1 MITLIL
7 LINLI
12 LLQSINAV
20 SGGNEGEN
28 GKRIVGRKKE
38 KRDEQKRDEQKERK
52 KE

>member
-1 MITLIL
+1 MITWIL

-38 KRDEQKRDEQKERK
+38 KRDEQKERK